1 MRFGLS
7 ATNFIIFAK
16 AFNVCYNLFMEDKKV
31 FNLNNAIK
39 YEQSDG
45 KDRVFISYQSNSFEF
60 VLKLSDYLESNGV
73 KTWYAPRNIK
83 FGSMWPAKLCEAIK
97 NCKVLLLLYTQEA
110 DRSKHVMREVQL
122 ADDFMKPILWLKLD
136 NSNPSKTL
144 KYFLSLIQSLEWDGD
159 KDRIFSLLLKILQ
172 KDKIDVSFL
181 SSIKDVNTRN
191 STKDIAVNQW
201 SKGIYAFSD
210 ANQAGECVA
219 RVYFAMAKENP
230 DSTLLLPTGRSA
242 KSVFYG
248 MIRVANEYDGC
259 PFGDAHIM
267 NDTETFGVAPTHAT
281 SRIKTINDYLINPLN
296 GMGKGPSEDRL
307 NYFYGIDAD
316 DIDTDEKARMTLEKY
331 PPSAYGIS
339 VSPFCEIIGYDIG
352 SHDESIV
359 NDGPQLIKVNDET
372 KDYID
377 RKQKSNSIYTVGM
390 GTALKSKLLMV
401 LAFDKEKCSAIERLL
416 KEDIDAN
423 APITLLRKH
432 PNAFLILTND
442 IIEKIGIEK
451 YAVMD
456 LSPEEAAK
464 CILR

>member
-1 MRFGLS
+1 M
-7 ATNFIIFAK
+7 NIITIAITIK
-16 AFNVCYNLFMEDKKV
+16 MCYNQTMEDKKI
-31 FNLNNAIK
+31 FNLRNAVK

-83 FGSMWPAKLCEAIK
+83 FGSMWPDKLCEAIK
-97 NCKVLLLLYTQEA
+97 NCKVLLLIYTQEA

-136 NSNPSKTL
+136 SSNPSKTL

-159 KDRIFSLLLKILQ
+159 KDKIFSLLLHILKKEQ
-172 KDKIDVSFL
+172 IDVSVL
-181 SSIKDVNTRN
+181 SSIKDIETRT

-201 SKGIYAFSD
+201 TKGIYAFPD
-210 ANQAGECVA
+210 ANEAGECVA
-219 RVYFAMAKENP
+219 RVYFAMAEKYP

-248 MIRVANEYDGC
+248 MIRIANEYKGC

-267 NDTETFGVAPTHAT
+267 NDTETFGVAPTHFT
-281 SRIKTINDYLINPLN
+281 SRIRTINDYLINPLN
-296 GMGKGPSEDRL
+296 GMGKGPAENKL

-316 DIDTDEKARMTLEKY
+316 DFETEEKARKTLEKY
-331 PPSAYGIS
+331 SPSAYGIS
-339 VSPFCEIIGYDIG
+339 VSPFCEIIGYDLG
-352 SHDESIV
+352 LHDESIV
-359 NDGPQLIKVNDET
+359 NDGPQLIKVNNET

-377 RKQKSNSIYTVGM
+377 RKQKSNNIYTVGM
-390 GTALKSKLLMV
+390 GTALKSKLLMI
-401 LAFDKEKCSAIERLL
+401 LAFDKEKSGAIERLL
-416 KEDIDAN
+416 KEDIDVN
-423 APITLLRKH
+423 VPITLLRKH
-432 PNAFLILTND
+432 PNAFLILTTD
-442 IIEKIGIEK
+442 IVKKIGIEK
-451 YAVMD
+451 YAITG